1 MLKRIALL
9 FLAFALCIIAV
20 SCTEEGGNQ
29 SVVSSDTSKDTSV
42 DTNNDISETVSV
54 PSDKKDTIPPAFVDA
69 VDGALPSV
77 SHNVGEETD
86 LLSGIIARDNITA
99 DADIVIT
106 VTDDGGYNKD
116 IAGTYTLTLQAQ
128 DEDGNLSTVTLE
140 VTVKEIVAQSVI
152 TFSGNYAVNST
163 DALSYTTSGTKFRT
177 SDVIQI
183 MDLDTFTAQ
192 YNAYSADHTNNGN
205 VPFFPNGVIVIT
217 DEDYNIVQ
225 VRIAAGENIQID
237 ADGSVKNSGF
247 AWTNTIDA
255 SNGGGMF
262 KGILKDLDTLIPD
275 GGHIMFVGNPGEQTC
290 RVFLIQQLFFS
301 GYESGAVTLDLCDI
315 DISNTTISLE

>member
-20 SCTEEGGNQ
+20 SCTKEGGNQ
-29 SVVSSDTSKDTSV
+29 SVVSSDTSKDISV

-140 VTVKEIVAQSVI
+140 VTVKEIVAQ
-152 TFSGNYAVNST
+152 
-163 DALSYTTSGTKFRT
+163 
-177 SDVIQI
+177 
-183 MDLDTFTAQ
+183 
-192 YNAYSADHTNNGN
+192 
-205 VPFFPNGVIVIT
+205 
-217 DEDYNIVQ
+217 
-225 VRIAAGENIQID
+225 
-237 ADGSVKNSGF
+237 
-247 AWTNTIDA
+247 
-255 SNGGGMF
+255 
-262 KGILKDLDTLIPD
+262 IPD
-275 GGHIMFVGNPGEQTC
+275 T
-290 RVFLIQQLFFS
+290 
-301 GYESGAVTLDLCDI
+301 
-315 DISNTTISLE
+315 